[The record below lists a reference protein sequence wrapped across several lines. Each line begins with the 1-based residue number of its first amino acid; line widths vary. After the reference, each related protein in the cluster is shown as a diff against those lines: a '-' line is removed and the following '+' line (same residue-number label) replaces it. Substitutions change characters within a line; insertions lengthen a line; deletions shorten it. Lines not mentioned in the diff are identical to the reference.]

1 MGRCKVTKTIVQC
14 DFDGTI
20 TEKDVSFLILDAYT
34 NGDWQQYWDQYLGG
48 EISVGAFNTRA
59 FAMVKADEQT
69 LLNFIKSRVK
79 IRPGFDELLACCQ
92 KKGFQF
98 AIVSNGLEFYIKAIL
113 KDLGV
118 ADIEVFAAQ
127 TRFGTGGIDV
137 RYIGPQGDRLE
148 ASFKEAYVRLFRD
161 RGYRVVYIGNGAS
174 DLPPARQSHQVFAIG
189 DLLNQCKN
197 IKLDCTPFADLND
210 VTKVLELM

>member
-1 MGRCKVTKTIVQC
+1 VTKTIVQC

-34 NGDWQQYWDQYLGG
+34 NGNWRQYWGQYQRG
-48 EISVGAFNTRA
+48 EISVGAFNAKA
-59 FAMVKADEQT
+59 FAMVKADEPT
-69 LLNFIKSRVK
+69 LLDFIKNRV
-79 IRPGFDELLACCQ
+79 RVRAGFDKLLSCCE

-113 KDLGV
+113 KDLGM

-127 TRFGTGGIDV
+127 TRFGASGIDI

-148 ASFKEAYVRLFRD
+148 DSFKEAYVRLFRD

-174 DLPPARQSHQVFAIG
+174 DFSPARQSHHIFATG
-189 DLLNQCKN
+189 DLLSQCRDA
-197 IKLDCTPFADLND
+197 KLDCTPFADLND